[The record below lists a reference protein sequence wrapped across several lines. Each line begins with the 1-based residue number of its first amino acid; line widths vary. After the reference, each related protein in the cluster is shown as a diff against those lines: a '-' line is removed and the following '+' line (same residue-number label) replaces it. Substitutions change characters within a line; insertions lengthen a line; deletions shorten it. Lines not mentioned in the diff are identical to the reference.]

1 MSRIERL
8 AQTLQEVLGEKA
20 LEVLVDRGEVT
31 LRVSAA
37 DYPVV
42 AELLRDHP
50 DLAFEQLIDLS
61 GLDYSGYGN
70 RPWPG
75 PRFAVAVHLLS
86 LQHNV
91 RLRLKTFAETTNF
104 PCSLR

>member
-75 PRFAVAVHLLS
+75 PRFAVAVHLL
-86 LQHNV
+86 
-91 RLRLKTFAETTNF
+91 RTGYKIRG
-104 PCSLR
+104 

>member
-61 GLDYSGYGN
+61 GLDYSGYGKIY
-70 RPWPG
+70 RL
-75 PRFAVAVHLLS
+75 FEVTAVFID
-86 LQHNV
+86 
-91 RLRLKTFAETTNF
+91 LKTNYIF
-104 PCSLR
+104 